1 MPALPVLAMVLAGA
15 IVAIVPVALLAGRR
29 GGRFRALPG
38 WIGAWA
44 QFAVLLV
51 ILSQVTPKIAFPVL
65 GLVMFVALKQWF
77 FMTPL
82 RAQDRWAIFAAYLA
96 VPLALWPAW
105 VGSFD
110 LLSAATGIGLF
121 LLIPILLAVVPR
133 QPGMLDSLG
142 RVLLGVI
149 VYVFCFSHLGLLT
162 HGPAGRLELFGIV
175 ALAADLPQ
183 RLTGRLRPGEER
195 ARPFLGVVA
204 SVITAAAAG
213 AASGPLASARPVHGA
228 IAGAATALA
237 IAGGSLVSDA
247 VAQDLSRAASDAMLG
262 RGAFL
267 DRTLPTLYAVP
278 VFYHYLQAVAT

>member
-1 MPALPVLAMVLAGA
+1 MPQLPVLALVLAGA

-51 ILSQVTPKIAFPVL
+51 LLSQATPRVAFPVL
-65 GLVMFVALKQWF
+65 GLVMFIALKQWF
-77 FMTPL
+77 FLTPL
-82 RAQDRWAIFAAYLA
+82 RAQDRWAMFAAYLA

-105 VGSFD
+105 TGSFD

-121 LLIPILLAVVPR
+121 LLIPILLAIVPR

-149 VYVFCFSHLGLLT
+149 VYVFCFAHFGLLT
-162 HGPAGRLELFGIV
+162 HAPPGRLELFGIV
-175 ALAADLPQ
+175 GLAADLPQ

-195 ARPFLGVVA
+195 ARPVLGVAVSIVA
-204 SVITAAAAG
+204 AAAAG
-213 AASGPLASARPVHGA
+213 AALGPLATVSPVHGA
-228 IAGAATALA
+228 TAGAITALA

-247 VAQDLSRAASDAMLG
+247 VAQDLARTASDAMHG

-267 DRTLPTLYAVP
+267 DRTLPALYAVP
-278 VFYHYLQAVAT
+278 VFYHYFQAIGS

>member
-1 MPALPVLAMVLAGA
+1 MPQLPVLALVLAGA

-51 ILSQVTPKIAFPVL
+51 LLSRVSPKVAFPVL

-82 RAQDRWAIFAAYLA
+82 RAQDRWAMFAAYLA

-149 VYVFCFSHLGLLT
+149 VYVFCFAHLGLLT
-162 HGPAGRLELFGIV
+162 QEPPGRLELFGIV
-175 ALAADLPQ
+175 GLAADLPQ

-195 ARPFLGVVA
+195 ARPVLGVAVSVVA
-204 SVITAAAAG
+204 AAAAG
-213 AASGPLASARPVHGA
+213 AAMGPFAAVSPVHGA
-228 IAGAATALA
+228 TVGAITALA
-237 IAGGSLVSDA
+237 LAGGALVSDA
-247 VAQDLSRAASDAMLG
+247 VAQDLARTASDAMLG

-267 DRTLPTLYAVP
+267 DRTLPALYALP
-278 VFYHYLQAVAT
+278 VYYHYFQAIGS